1 MAAQL
6 RRRKGRERP
15 RGHGGAEI
23 GAADADVDDVGHR
36 LAERAAHPA
45 LAHVR
50 REAQHLFPCADDL
63 GHHVLA
69 VDENRLAG
77 EIAQGGVQDG
87 ALLGD
92 IDLHAGEHR
101 VAPGFDLGRLG
112 ELDERGQDPGVDALL
127 GIVEQEIVEGDAERL
142 ELRRIVGEI
151 GSRRPRQHA
160 LAQARQFRQ
169 RRQSRLSR
177 HGPFPFPRQPLSV
190 TAATPEP
197 IHMPPLLQLRDIV
210 VTLGGAPLLDGA
222 ELSISAGDRIAV
234 VGRNGSGK
242 STLFRVAAGEL
253 TFDRGTR
260 FVQPSARLAYLPQE
274 PDMSGFETALDYVLA
289 GLHEF
294 DDPYAARA
302 MMAELGLD
310 PAADPARLSGG
321 EARRAALVRV
331 LSPEPDILLLDEPTN
346 HLDLIAIEWLE
357 ARLAQSRSAL
367 ALISHDKRLLADL
380 TKATIWLDRGRARRL
395 DQGFGAFEAW
405 RDAKLEEEE
414 LERHKLDR
422 KIVEEEH
429 WMRYGVTA
437 RRKRNMRR
445 VGELAD
451 LRRERREA
459 LRPTG
464 AAAMTAQDTKA
475 SGALVIDAERVS
487 KAYGERAIVSDFS
500 LRVMRRDRIG
510 IVGANGSGKTTLVNL
525 LTGALAP
532 DSGSVRLG
540 ANVAMASLDQ
550 GRASLEPATTLV
562 DALTGGGSD
571 YVTINA
577 ERRHVMGYMRD
588 FLFPPEQARTPIGK
602 LSGGERGRL
611 MLARALAKPSN
622 LLVLD
627 EPTND
632 LDIETLDL
640 LQELLGD
647 YAGTILLVS
656 HDRDFLDRVATS
668 VIVGDGDGRW
678 VEYAGGYSDMV
689 AQRGLWACR
698 SARARRSRR
707 RRSRIGSRRSSGPR
721 PSASSSLT
729 KSGR

>member
-1 MAAQL
+1 
-6 RRRKGRERP
+6 
-15 RGHGGAEI
+15 
-23 GAADADVDDVGHR
+23 
-36 LAERAAHPA
+36 
-45 LAHVR
+45 
-50 REAQHLFPCADDL
+50 
-63 GHHVLA
+63 
-69 VDENRLAG
+69 
-77 EIAQGGVQDG
+77 
-87 ALLGD
+87 
-92 IDLHAGEHR
+92 
-101 VAPGFDLGRLG
+101 
-112 ELDERGQDPGVDALL
+112 
-127 GIVEQEIVEGDAERL
+127 
-142 ELRRIVGEI
+142 
-151 GSRRPRQHA
+151 
-160 LAQARQFRQ
+160 
-169 RRQSRLSR
+169 
-177 HGPFPFPRQPLSV
+177 
-190 TAATPEP
+190 
-197 IHMPPLLQLRDIV
+197 MPPLLQLRDIV
-210 VTLGGAPLLDGA
+210 LTLGGAPLLDGA

-242 STLFRVAAGEL
+242 STLFRIAAGQI
-253 TFDRGTR
+253 TADRGSR

-274 PDMSGFETALDYVLA
+274 PDMSGFTTTLDYVLA
-289 GLHEF
+289 GLGEF

-321 EARRAALVRV
+321 EGRRAALVRI

-346 HLDLIAIEWLE
+346 HLDLVAIEWLE
-357 ARLAQSRSAL
+357 GHLAESRSAL

-380 TKATIWLDRGRARRL
+380 TRATIWLDRGRTRRL
-395 DQGFGAFEAW
+395 EQGFGAFEAW
-405 RDAKLEEEE
+405 RDMKLEEEE
-414 LERHKLDR
+414 IERHKLDR
-422 KIVEEEH
+422 KIVNEEH

-459 LRPTG
+459 LRSVG
-464 AAAMTAQDTKA
+464 VAAMVAQDTKA
-475 SGALVIDAERVS
+475 SGALVIEAERIS
-487 KAYGERAIVSDFS
+487 KAYDGRAIVRDFS

-510 IVGANGSGKTTLVNL
+510 IVGANGAGKTTLINL
-525 LTGALAP
+525 LTGELAP

-540 ANVAMASLDQ
+540 ANVTMASLDQ
-550 GRASLEPATTLV
+550 GRASLEPTTTLV
-562 DALTGGGSD
+562 DALTGGGGD
-571 YVTINA
+571 QLIING
-577 ERRHVMGYMRD
+577 ERRHVVGYMRD

-622 LLVLD
+622 LMVLD

-668 VIVGDGDGRW
+668 VIVGEGDGRW

-689 AQRGLWACR
+689 AQRGRGLAGPLAAPVETAERPDKR
-698 SARARRSRR
+698 SPVERTAPKRKLGFNETRALETLPRRIEELRANLAALERKLADADFPAREPA
-707 RRSRIGSRRSSGPR
+707 
-721 PSASSSLT
+721 AFTAAT
-729 KSGR
+729 KSYADLRDALAGAEDEWLGLEILREELEQQ

>member
-1 MAAQL
+1 
-6 RRRKGRERP
+6 
-15 RGHGGAEI
+15 
-23 GAADADVDDVGHR
+23 
-36 LAERAAHPA
+36 
-45 LAHVR
+45 
-50 REAQHLFPCADDL
+50 
-63 GHHVLA
+63 
-69 VDENRLAG
+69 
-77 EIAQGGVQDG
+77 
-87 ALLGD
+87 
-92 IDLHAGEHR
+92 
-101 VAPGFDLGRLG
+101 
-112 ELDERGQDPGVDALL
+112 
-127 GIVEQEIVEGDAERL
+127 
-142 ELRRIVGEI
+142 
-151 GSRRPRQHA
+151 
-160 LAQARQFRQ
+160 
-169 RRQSRLSR
+169 
-177 HGPFPFPRQPLSV
+177 
-190 TAATPEP
+190 
-197 IHMPPLLQLRDIV
+197 MPPLLQLRDTV

-242 STLFRVAAGEL
+242 STLFRVAAGEMAA
-253 TFDRGTR
+253 DRGTR

-274 PDMSGFETALDYVLA
+274 PDMSGFKTTLDYVLA
-289 GLHEF
+289 GLYEF

-310 PAADPARLSGG
+310 PAADPGRLSGG
-321 EARRAALVRV
+321 EARRAALVRT

-380 TKATIWLDRGRARRL
+380 TRATVWLDRGRTRRL

-414 LERHKLDR
+414 LEGHKLDR
-422 KIVEEEH
+422 KIVNEEH

-451 LRRERREA
+451 LRLRRREA
-459 LRPTG
+459 IRPTG
-464 AAAMTAQDTKA
+464 SAAMIAQDAKA
-475 SGALVIDAERVS
+475 SGALVIDAERIS
-487 KAYGERAIVSDFS
+487 KAYGDRPVVRDFS
-500 LRVMRRDRIG
+500 LRVMRGDRIG
-510 IVGANGSGKTTLVNL
+510 IVGANGAGKTTLINL

-550 GRASLEPATTLV
+550 GRASLEPTTTLV
-562 DALTGGGSD
+562 DTLTGGGGD
-571 YVTINA
+571 QVMING
-577 ERRHVMGYMRD
+577 ERRHGLGYMRD
-588 FLFPPEQARTPIGK
+588 FLFPPEQARTPIGR

-622 LLVLD
+622 LMVLD

-656 HDRDFLDRVATS
+656 HDRDFLDRAATS
-668 VIVGDGDGRW
+668 VIVGEGDGRW

-689 AQRGLWACR
+689 AQRGRGLAGPLH
-698 SARARRSRR
+698 RA
-707 RRSRIGSRRSSGPR
+707 G
-721 PSASSSLT
+721 
-729 KSGR
+729 